1 MEGKLDWLP
10 SFPVRIYCKRR
21 DVPANGLQT
30 HSNQKGVRTMEA
42 KNYILIG
49 LAAVIVGGLI
59 FLNLRNSKG
68 KHF

>member
-1 MEGKLDWLP
+1 
-10 SFPVRIYCKRR
+10 
-21 DVPANGLQT
+21 
-30 HSNQKGVRTMEA
+30 MEA

>member
-1 MEGKLDWLP
+1 
-10 SFPVRIYCKRR
+10 
-21 DVPANGLQT
+21 
-30 HSNQKGVRTMEA
+30 MEA
-42 KNYILIG
+42 KKYILVG